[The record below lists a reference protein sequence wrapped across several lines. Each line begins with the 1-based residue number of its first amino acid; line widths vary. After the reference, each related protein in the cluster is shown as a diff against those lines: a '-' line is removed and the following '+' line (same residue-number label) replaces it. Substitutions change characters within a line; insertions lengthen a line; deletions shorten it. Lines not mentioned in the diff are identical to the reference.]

1 MSGRSLPLP
10 VLTRPSDALILIPV
24 QSSSTSLIYLVDNTL
39 DGQGASPRELRA
51 VLGRMREG
59 VEILTEPY
67 HSVSLKRVKALN
79 PSHIILS
86 GQSHPWDR
94 YSAESLAGVFEVI
107 KKAPQPML
115 GVCGGHQQIALVF
128 GAPVDL
134 MERLEPG
141 EGSEGARRERGYF
154 PVETSGTGLFKDLS
168 GQITVWHSHF
178 DEVKELP
185 KGFRRTAW
193 NESSAIQAMEHATRP
208 LFGVQFHPELFD
220 EDHPDGRRVLENFL
234 AM

>member
-1 MSGRSLPLP
+1 VSG
-10 VLTRPSDALILIPV
+10 
-24 QSSSTSLIYLVDNTL
+24 LIYLIDNTL

-67 HSVSLKRVKALN
+67 HSVSLKRVNSLS
-79 PSHIILS
+79 PTHIILS
-86 GQSHPWDR
+86 GQSHPWTK

-107 KKAPQPML
+107 KKARQPIL
-115 GVCGGHQQIALVF
+115 GVCGGHQQIALVY

-141 EGSEGARRERGYF
+141 EGYEGARRERGYF
-154 PVETSGTGLFKDLS
+154 PVQTSGTGIFKDLPK
-168 GQITVWHSHF
+168 QITVWHSHC

-185 KGFRRTAW
+185 KGFRRTAS
-193 NESSAIQAMEHATRP
+193 NEACSIQAMEHTQRP

-220 EDHPDGRRVLENFL
+220 DTHPDGQQVLRNFL
-234 AM
+234 TM